1 MFLTASLC
9 IWFVMG
15 CVGYFEYQNK
25 KQYLTTLI
33 TNRVEFA
40 VGNIFMNHE
49 RGRDIKPFMDFM
61 ESAFVDTEFEDL
73 CISIYNA
80 NNGRLLYSIGELHNT
95 LPEEFDELE
104 FDTLY
109 DGSRTQRKHYV
120 KLPTGEKMF
129 FCSRRLSLIHI

>member
-1 MFLTASLC
+1 MASLC

-49 RGRDIKPFMDFM
+49 RGRDIKPFMDWAGGGG
-61 ESAFVDTEFEDL
+61 EA
-73 CISIYNA
+73 
-80 NNGRLLYSIGELHNT
+80 GELV
-95 LPEEFDELE
+95 
-104 FDTLY
+104 LY
-109 DGSRTQRKHYV
+109 
-120 KLPTGEKMF
+120 
-129 FCSRRLSLIHI
+129 C